1 MGKKQK
7 KNFFFWK
14 KKSKW
19 PTQKN
24 LFSVDSLLL
33 LFALNRNFHLWQ
45 LLTTTH
51 QKIDFFRPRTIQF
64 NLEWCLLS
72 RLIQA
77 STQESSFLLLLVKL
91 THLLVIYF
99 CSCKSHILKTNFCSQ
114 ILTQKINPLYGE
126 RFRDSYSAVKGYVF
140 IFTSSF
146 PPLSSFDENIF
157 LEFSFYYHILRI
169 L

>member
-1 MGKKQK
+1 MTYFHGDEAKTI
-7 KNFFFWK
+7 FFWK
-14 KKSKW
+14 KISKW
-19 PTQKN
+19 HTQKN
-24 LFSVDSLLL
+24 LFSVDSSLL

-77 STQESSFLLLLVKL
+77 STQESYFLLLLVKL

-99 CSCKSHILKTNFCSQ
+99 CSCKSHILKTNFCLQ

-126 RFRDSYSAVKGYVF
+126 RFRDNPKKKQKLVF
-140 IFTSSF
+140 NMCY
-146 PPLSSFDENIF
+146 LQ
-157 LEFSFYYHILRI
+157 LKK
-169 L
+169 

>member
-1 MGKKQK
+1 MGMKQI
-7 KNFFFWK
+7 FFFLK
-14 KKSKW
+14 KKIKMADSKKLFFSRLI
-19 PTQKN
+19 TTFVCSKSKFSLMVTTNHDTSKN
-24 LFSVDSLLL
+24 WFC
-33 LFALNRNFHLWQ
+33 
-45 LLTTTH
+45 
-51 QKIDFFRPRTIQF
+51 FRPRTIQF

-77 STQESSFLLLLVKL
+77 STQESYFLLLLVKL

>member
-1 MGKKQK
+1 MEI
-7 KNFFFWK
+7 
-14 KKSKW
+14 
-19 PTQKN
+19 PN
-24 LFSVDSLLL
+24 LKP
-33 LFALNRNFHLWQ
+33 ALNFWPQNVNSRLNYALVIGNQKVSKFSTSFHLWR